1 MCLPPIQ
8 NVRPVGSV
16 SPLLQNTEERYLLKS
31 QGIKEL
37 LYVCRWGEP
46 QLRMWH
52 LGSRETGSE
61 SQLFPS

>member
-31 QGIKEL
+31 QGVKEL
-37 LYVCRWGEP
+37 LYVCRWGD
-46 QLRMWH
+46 H
-52 LGSRETGSE
+52 S
-61 SQLFPS
+61 